1 MDGLFL
7 AHGAG
12 VNVVVVVVVESE
24 SVSLL
29 TCGADI

>member
-12 VNVVVVVVVESE
+12 VNVVVVVESE